1 MVLQL
6 SQSQLDEF
14 NQRQSDMIQNLRQL
28 QQQEMALYGDLEANV
43 AANGDTAIRDQLVAK
58 ISTIS
63 EARMNMYRD
72 LLDNYAIIRDSV
84 AQTRGDLVDQMT
96 LIDVVQQQLD
106 SLRRQVGNINAEKTG
121 KERMIEINTY
131 YGKKYMAQK
140 ELMQIIILTCVPL
153 LVLALLAKF
162 GTLGKQVASVLGGIV
177 LVIGLYYIIR
187 KIIDISSRSKLVFDE
202 YDWSFDPATIK
213 PTVIEYDM
221 EQLGLADTSF
231 GDATLGC
238 VGQQCCSKGTV
249 YDKTTLRCVPSG
261 SSTSGVAATVASS

>member
-28 QQQEMALYGDLEANV
+28 QQQEMNLYQQLEANV
-43 AANGDTAIRDQLVAK
+43 AANGDTAVRDQLVAK

-72 LLDNYAIIRDSV
+72 LLDNYAVIRDSV

-140 ELMQIIILTCVPL
+140 ELMQMIILTCVPL
-153 LVLALLAKF
+153 LILALLAKF
-162 GTLGKQVASVLGGIV
+162 GTLGRQVASVLGGII

-187 KIIDISSRSKLVFDE
+187 KIIDISSRNKLVFDE
-202 YDWSFDPATIK
+202 YDWSFDPANLK
-213 PTVIEYDM
+213 PTVVEYDM
-221 EQLGLADTSF
+221 GQLGMVDTGYLGSS
-231 GDATLGC
+231 LGC
-238 VGQQCCSKGTV
+238 FGQQCCSNGTKF
-249 YDKTTLRCVPSG
+249 DKSTLRCVPAGSATKGVGSG
-261 SSTSGVAATVASS
+261 AASA

>member
-28 QQQEMALYGDLEANV
+28 QQQEMTLYGELEANV
-43 AANGDTAIRDQLVAK
+43 AANGDTAVRDQLVAR
-58 ISTIS
+58 IGTIS

-106 SLRRQVGNINAEKTG
+106 SLRRQVGNINAEKSG

-162 GTLGKQVASVLGGIV
+162 GTLGKQVASVLGGII

-187 KIIDISSRSKLVFDE
+187 KIIDISSRNKLVFDE

-213 PTVIEYDM
+213 PTVVEYDM
-221 EQLGLADTSF
+221 GQLGMIDTGF
-231 GDATLGC
+231 TDTALGC
-238 VGQQCCSKGTV
+238 VGQQCCSDGTTF
-249 YDKTTLRCVPSG
+249 DKTTQRCVPSG
-261 SSTSGVAATVASS
+261 SSTSGVAASAASA